1 MERDVELAIR
11 TDQIP
16 DVGRRQG
23 RGIMAKGQ
31 AARYSLGSDSR
42 IEFPQRRRKP
52 GQVLLARLGRQID
65 VSCRWYRGLLRNGG
79 KGADDDVA
87 HPVPVQRGDYGGSV
101 EFGFTGRLL
110 VAHATSSAG
119 VACRHA

>member
-23 RGIMAKGQ
+23 RCIMAEGQ
-31 AARYSLGSDSR
+31 PARYGIGSDSR
-42 IEFPQRRRKP
+42 IEFRQRRREP
-52 GQVLLARLGRQID
+52 GQVLLACLRRQID
-65 VSCRWYRGLLRNGG
+65 VSCRWYRGLLSNGG

-101 EFGFTGRLL
+101 EFRVTGRLL
-110 VAHATSSAG
+110 VAHATSSA
-119 VACRHA
+119 